1 MPAARLLVAL
11 IPMLIL
17 CTTAAGETFRFQGRV
32 DLVPAPRP
40 VASAEAIHQACT
52 VESTES
58 ERTSPQ
64 IGSTLEADPGAKP
77 SEDGTSSRCVVS
89 VVYD

>member
-1 MPAARLLVAL
+1 
-11 IPMLIL
+11 MLIF

-52 VESTES
+52 VESIEA

-64 IGSTLEADPGAKP
+64 IGSTLEADPSAK
-77 SEDGTSSRCVVS
+77 SGVQSTSTRCVVS